1 VLNPSAASINV
12 GDSVRLRVVRG
23 GGAPAGSA
31 GRVEWRS
38 LSPEV
43 ATVSGRGVVRG
54 AAPGTARVV
63 AADGDR
69 RDTATITVAVAQ
81 AAVASVAVS
90 PPDSRIAVGET
101 VRLGA
106 AAADARGRPL
116 ADRAVSWRS
125 TNAGVAVVDGATGL
139 VTARAPGTATIEAE
153 SEGVTGRTQV
163 TVTAPTPAPAPPPVV
178 AKAPPPAGPAAPTA
192 EETRAAIQRVVD
204 EYAAA
209 LTARNLND
217 VRRVYP
223 TLSDEERE
231 RWETFFGSTEDITV
245 TLRANA
251 PEISGS
257 SAAARVVGVYAYKNR
272 YNNRACRQPVEF
284 DMTFAR
290 DAGAWQIRGIKQL
303 ASRRGEGC

>member
-1 VLNPSAASINV
+1 
-12 GDSVRLRVVRG
+12 
-23 GGAPAGSA
+23 
-31 GRVEWRS
+31 VEWRS
-38 LSPEV
+38 LTPDV
-43 ATVSGRGVVRG
+43 ATVNGRGVVRG

-63 AADGDR
+63 VADGER
-69 RDTATITVAVAQ
+69 RDTATITVAVART
-81 AAVASVAVS
+81 AVASISMS
-90 PPDSRIAVGET
+90 PPDSRVTVGET

-106 AAADARGRPL
+106 AAVDARGRPL

-125 TNAGVAVVDGATGL
+125 TNPGIAAVDGATGL

-163 TVTAPTPAPAPPPVV
+163 TVTEPTPAPAPAPPPVV
-178 AKAPPPAGPAAPTA
+178 AKTPPPPGPTAPTA

-204 EYAAA
+204 EYATA
-209 LTARNLND
+209 LTARNLAD

-223 TLSDEERE
+223 ALSDDERK
-231 RWETFFGSTEDITV
+231 RWETFFGSTQDVAI

-257 SAAARVVGVYAYKNR
+257 SATARVVGVYAYKNTT
-272 YNNRACRQPVEF
+272 NNRACRQPVEF

-290 DAGAWQIRGIKQL
+290 DAGTWQIRGIRQL